1 MYLYAFIFPIIAVI
15 AIIWFITRYFKGKNS
30 LPTVILWSIFWIVV
44 SLFAI
49 FPNISITFARLFG
62 ITRGLDFIIILV
74 FVILFYTVLKL
85 YFIVD
90 KMQNDLNT
98 LVKELALNN
107 EISLD
112 DDEEE

>member
-1 MYLYAFIFPIIAVI
+1 MYLYAIIFPIISII

-30 LPTVILWSIFWIVV
+30 FMTVVLWSIFWIVV

-49 FPNISITFARLFG
+49 FPTTSSAFARLFG

-74 FVILFYTVLKL
+74 FVVLFYTILKL

-90 KMQNDLNT
+90 KMQNDMNT
-98 LVKELALNN
+98 LVKEIALNN

-112 DDEEE
+112 DEEE

>member
-1 MYLYAFIFPIIAVI
+1 MYLYALIFPIIYVI
-15 AIIWFITRYFKGKNS
+15 AIIWFITRYLKGKNS
-30 LPTVILWSIFWIVV
+30 FATVVLWSIFWIVV

-49 FPNISITFARLFG
+49 FPDISITFARLFG

-74 FVILFYTVLKL
+74 FVILFYTILKL

-90 KMQNDLNT
+90 KMQNNLNT
-98 LVKELALNN
+98 LVKEVALNN
-107 EISLD
+107 EINV

>member
-1 MYLYAFIFPIIAVI
+1 MYLYALIFPIISVI
-15 AIIWFITRYFKGKNS
+15 AIIWFITRYLKGKNS
-30 LPTVILWSIFWIVV
+30 FATVVLWSIFWIVV

-49 FPNISITFARLFG
+49 FPDISITFARLFG

-74 FVILFYTVLKL
+74 FVILFYTILKL

-90 KMQNDLNT
+90 KMQNNLNT
-98 LVKELALNN
+98 LVKEVALNN
-107 EISLD
+107 EINV

>member
-1 MYLYAFIFPIIAVI
+1 MYLYAFIFPIISII

-30 LPTVILWSIFWIVV
+30 FLTVVLWSIYWIIV

-49 FPNISITFARLFG
+49 FPNFSITFARLFG
-62 ITRGLDFIIILV
+62 KARGLDFIIILV
-74 FVILFYTVLKL
+74 FVILFYTVLRL

-98 LVKELALNN
+98 LVKEVALNN
-107 EISLD
+107 EITLE
-112 DDEEE
+112 DEEE

>member
-1 MYLYAFIFPIIAVI
+1 MLLYSLIFPIISI
-15 AIIWFITRYFKGKNS
+15 LAIVWFLLRYLKGKNS
-30 LPTVILWSIFWIVV
+30 IVTTVLWTLFWIIVAIF
-44 SLFAI
+44 SLF
-49 FPNISITFARLFG
+49 PDLSNQFAKLVG

-74 FVILFYTVLKL
+74 FIILFYTVLRL

-98 LVKELALNN
+98 VVKQVAIQN
-107 EISLD
+107 EITL

>member
-1 MYLYAFIFPIIAVI
+1 

-30 LPTVILWSIFWIVV
+30 FLTVVLWSIFWIIV

-49 FPNISITFARLFG
+49 FPNFSITFARLFG
-62 ITRGLDFIIILV
+62 IARGLDFIIILV
-74 FVILFYTVLKL
+74 FVILFYTVLRL

-98 LVKELALNN
+98 LVKEVALNN
-107 EISLD
+107 EITLE
-112 DDEEE
+112 DEEE

>member
-1 MYLYAFIFPIIAVI
+1 MYLYALIFPIIAII
-15 AIIWFITRYFKGKNS
+15 AIIWFISRYFKGKNS
-30 LPTVILWSIFWIVV
+30 FMTVVLWSIFWIIV

-49 FPNISITFARLFG
+49 FPNTSSAFARLFG
-62 ITRGLDFIIILV
+62 ITRGLDFVIILV
-74 FVILFYTVLKL
+74 FVVLFYTVLKL

-90 KMQNDLNT
+90 KMQNDINT

-112 DDEEE
+112 DEEE

>member
-1 MYLYAFIFPIIAVI
+1 MFLYSFIFPIISII
-15 AIIWFITRYFKGKNS
+15 AIIWFVIRYMKGKNS
-30 LPTVILWSIFWIVV
+30 LATMILWSLFWIIV
-44 SLFAI
+44 SIFALF
-49 FPNISITFARLFG
+49 PHLSTSFASLFG

-98 LVKELALNN
+98 IVKQVALQN
-107 EISLD
+107 EINA

>member
-1 MYLYAFIFPIIAVI
+1 M
-15 AIIWFITRYFKGKNS
+15 
-30 LPTVILWSIFWIVV
+30 TVVLWSIFWIVV

-49 FPNISITFARLFG
+49 FPNISSTFARIFG

-74 FVILFYTVLKL
+74 FVVLFYTVLKL

-90 KMQNDLNT
+90 KMQNDINT

-107 EISLD
+107 EISLE
-112 DDEEE
+112 DEEE